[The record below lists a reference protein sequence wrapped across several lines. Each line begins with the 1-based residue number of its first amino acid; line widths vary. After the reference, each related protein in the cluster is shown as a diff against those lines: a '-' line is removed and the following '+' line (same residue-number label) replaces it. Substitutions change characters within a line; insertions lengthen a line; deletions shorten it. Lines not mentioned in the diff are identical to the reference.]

1 MNHSLRRLTCLCL
14 LGAIALAATNARAET
29 LAEALTGQAKTEY
42 DAGRN
47 LLEIHDDQAAFLKFK
62 RAYELSKD
70 ARLLWNMAICQKEL
84 RHYAKAVALVDL
96 YLEQGGDKLSAEM
109 RANAVA
115 TRTALNGLHSEA
127 VLTNA
132 PAGAS
137 VFVDDEPA
145 GTTPLAKPIPLDVG
159 AHVIR
164 LEHPDYETATYP
176 LKEVTGGQP
185 VSVAVTMKPRT
196 GGQLHVLAGAGD
208 TIAVD
213 GTVVGTESWRGEVKP
228 GSHTVR
234 VSAKAKKP
242 YVVDV
247 DMKPRGSRS
256 LQVSLQDEA
265 TGGPIWPWIAAGA
278 AVVAGVSVVGGYFL
292 FAPQDGTAPPP
303 AGKLGTVTFATFGR

>member
-1 MNHSLRRLTCLCL
+1 MNRSLRRLTCLCL
-14 LGAIALAATNARAET
+14 LGAIALAPTSAIAET
-29 LAEALTGQAKTEY
+29 LAEVLTGQAKTEY
-42 DAGRN
+42 EAGRN

-62 RAYELSKD
+62 HAYELSKD
-70 ARLLWNMAICQKEL
+70 PRLLWNMAICQKEM

-96 YLEQGGDKLSAEM
+96 YLLEGGEKLSAEM

-115 TRTALNGLHSEA
+115 TRAALNGLRSEA
-127 VLTNA
+127 ILTNV

-137 VFVDDEPA
+137 VFVDDEPVGKA
-145 GTTPLAKPIPLDVG
+145 PLDKPIPLDVG

-164 LEHPDYETATYP
+164 LEHPDYETANYP

-213 GTVVGTESWRGEVKP
+213 GTVVGVESWHGEVKP
-228 GSHTVR
+228 GNHTVR
-234 VSAKAKKP
+234 VTARSKKP
-242 YVVDV
+242 YVVDLE
-247 DMKPRGSRS
+247 MKPRGSRS
-256 LQVSLQDEA
+256 LQVSLQEEA
-265 TGGPIWPWIAAGA
+265 TGGPVWPWIAASA
-278 AVVAGVSVVGGYFL
+278 AVVAGVAVVGGYFL
-292 FAPQDGTAPPP
+292 FAPQDGSAAPP